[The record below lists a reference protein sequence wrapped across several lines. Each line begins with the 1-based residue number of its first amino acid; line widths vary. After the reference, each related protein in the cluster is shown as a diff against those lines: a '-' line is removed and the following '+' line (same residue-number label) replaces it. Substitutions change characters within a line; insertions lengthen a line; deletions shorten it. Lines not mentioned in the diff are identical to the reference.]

1 MKAGCTMMNYQEDY
15 RKRRWPSKDG
25 FSLVEVMVSV
35 GILVM
40 VIIGLL
46 RLFVYC
52 SVLAEHSGNVTT
64 AVTEIQTQ
72 LEEIRNHNFDN
83 IATDY
88 ASGGTPGNTFNLTN
102 VNGAGTITIST
113 VGGSSE
119 LLQITI
125 VANWQ
130 NKDGRSASAT
140 LASMIAKR

>member
-1 MKAGCTMMNYQEDY
+1 MERMMLNDKKICMK
-15 RKRRWPSKDG
+15 RKWSSKAG

-35 GILVM
+35 GILVV

-52 SVLAEHSGNVTT
+52 SVLAEYSGNVTT
-64 AVTEIQTQ
+64 AVTEIQTKS
-72 LEEIRNHNFDN
+72 EEIRNHNFDD

-102 VNGAGTITIST
+102 VNGTGTITIST

-130 NKDGRSASAT
+130 NKDGRSANAT
-140 LASMIAKR
+140 LSSMIAKR